1 MVVTVTQM
9 NPLPPLPELRF
20 ARIPRSAQ
28 ARYWGDRFSYLQAG
42 DTDAPCV
49 LFLHGIG
56 GNATYFRFQL
66 AQLSQRFRV
75 IAWNAPGYWM
85 SDNLASETPSGEDYA
100 QAVADF
106 LDALGVMQAVVSG
119 NSFGSAVAQAFAIHH
134 PHRVQRL
141 ILTGTGI
148 GQKVLTPQRRA
159 AFDARVAR
167 IRLGSYQYGD
177 QGVGHLVAS
186 QTPPAVRE
194 MLIEMTRGT
203 NREGLLRA
211 AAFRLSAF
219 YSPDAAAAMT
229 MPVMMVQGQEDKTN
243 PQHENADVLL
253 PLLPNGRLHVLP
265 GVAHLPEV
273 EVPDVFHELL
283 EAFVTPC
290 ML

>member
-1 MVVTVTQM
+1 MAVPVTQM

-20 ARIPRSAQ
+20 ARIPKNAQ
-28 ARYWGDRFSYLQAG
+28 TRYQGDRFSYMQAG
-42 DTDAPCV
+42 ATDAPC
-49 LFLHGIG
+49 LLLLHGIG

-85 SDNLASETPSGEDYA
+85 TDNLLTETPTGEDYA
-100 QAVADF
+100 NAVADF
-106 LDALGVMQAVVSG
+106 LDALGVTQAVVSG
-119 NSFGSAVAQAFAIHH
+119 NSFGSAVGQAFAMHY
-134 PHRVQRL
+134 PHRVRQL

-148 GQKVLTPQRRA
+148 GQKELTPQRRA

-177 QGVGHLVAS
+177 LGVGHLVAE
-186 QTPPAVRE
+186 QTPQAVRE
-194 MLIEMTRGT
+194 MLIDMTRGT

-211 AAFRLSAF
+211 AAFRLSSF
-219 YSPDAAAAMT
+219 YAPDGAAAMT

-253 PLLPNGRLHVLP
+253 PHLPNGRLQVLP

-273 EVPDVFHELL
+273 EVPDVFHHLL
-283 EAFVTPC
+283 EAFVAS
-290 ML
+290 

>member
-1 MVVTVTQM
+1 MPLPVTQM

-20 ARIPRSAQ
+20 ARIPKSAQ
-28 ARYWGDRFSYLQAG
+28 ARYLGDRFSYMQTGAM
-42 DTDAPCV
+42 DAPC
-49 LFLHGIG
+49 LLLLHGIG

-66 AQLSQRFRV
+66 AHLSQRFRV

-85 SDNLASETPSGEDYA
+85 TDNLLTEAPTGEDYA
-100 QAVADF
+100 NAVADF
-106 LDALGVMQAVVSG
+106 LDALGVSQAVVSG
-119 NSFGSAVAQAFAIHH
+119 NSFGSAVGQAFAIHH
-134 PHRVQRL
+134 PHRVRQL

-148 GQKVLTPQRRA
+148 GQKDLTPQRRA

-177 QGVGHLVAS
+177 LGVGHLVAE
-186 QTPPAVRE
+186 QTPQAVRE

-203 NREGLLRA
+203 NRDGLLRA
-211 AAFRLSAF
+211 AAFRLSSF

-243 PQHENADVLL
+243 PQQENADVLL
-253 PLLPNGRLHVLP
+253 PHLPNGRLHVLP

-273 EVPDVFHELL
+273 EVPDVFHTLL
-283 EAFVTPC
+283 EAFVTP
-290 ML
+290 